1 MGKKFLK
8 LLTFLNSKYHKIY
21 CKKDIIKTNNQI
33 IVNEFLKN

>member
-21 CKKDIIKTNNQI
+21 CKKRHNIK
-33 IVNEFLKN
+33 E